1 MSLTDSLA
9 QAIAR
14 FEGFFTAGS
23 VAARNNNPGNLRSG
37 VGQIG
42 TDPNGYAI
50 FPDQT
55 TGFQAL
61 SNQIQLNI
69 SRGLNLNE
77 FFAGQRD
84 AEGNVIPGGYPGYA
98 PAADRNQPAQ
108 YASTVAGW
116 LGIDPTAP
124 LNTLDS
130 GTAPSP
136 PPLTEPSAPSS
147 SDVLSSILGDTSG
160 GISPVAIGAL
170 ALVGLAALVVVTRS

>member
-84 AEGNVIPGGYPGYA
+84 AEGIGRGTSRLGPGG
-98 PAADRNQPAQ
+98 
-108 YASTVAGW
+108 
-116 LGIDPTAP
+116 
-124 LNTLDS
+124 
-130 GTAPSP
+130 
-136 PPLTEPSAPSS
+136 
-147 SDVLSSILGDTSG
+147 GDG
-160 GISPVAIGAL
+160 GHRGL
-170 ALVGLAALVVVTRS
+170 RQLRQGRQVG